1 MTLFTSVHHHFGI
14 RLSRRVD
21 DRLIIIFNARNELD
35 RQRFVDDLKESVAE
49 MDEMEQLRITKS
61 NSMLQLNN
69 HFAVDKFK
77 LNLNSSI
84 SGTSIAN
91 NSDSIQMKSS
101 LTNSQSTT
109 FNQTTNLNS
118 TASSTSSTS
127 SSSSSS
133 SSSNSNCNINSIV
146 ILIHYDYYCG
156 IWLLFIECIHLV
168 YLLIITLTL
177 FVHRHSESVH

>member
-84 SGTSIAN
+84 SGTSIAD

-118 TASSTSSTS
+118 TVSSTSSTS

-133 SSSNSNCNINSIV
+133 SSSNSNCNINSISNSQTRRCSSGS
-146 ILIHYDYYCG
+146 LDSG
-156 IWLLFIECIHLV
+156 LSL
-168 YLLIITLTL
+168 TLTNQQQNN
-177 FVHRHSESVH
+177 VNVNAVVIVESK

>member
-35 RQRFVDDLKESVAE
+35 RQRFVDDLKESIAE

-133 SSSNSNCNINSIV
+133 SSSNCNINSISNSQTRRCSSGS
-146 ILIHYDYYCG
+146 LDSG
-156 IWLLFIECIHLV
+156 LSL
-168 YLLIITLTL
+168 TLTNQQQNN
-177 FVHRHSESVH
+177 VNVNAVVIVESK